1 MHQQPPRPHQEGD
14 GVETEPSSPSRPGPL
29 DALRY
34 SKAGSMIGHP
44 PLPLS
49 ATATP
54 EHLGSDS
61 KLPARFQVA
70 AQQQEGSILE
80 PVMAQVEGHGLSS
93 VVRFPPIDQTATAL
107 PVQAQDQ
114 QVQSNELWS
123 ASAHLQAVELLL
135 DAAQHTPSSPQL
147 ALQHLQSISLLCQ
160 SCMGCLSSVQAAGR
174 AAAPLQSM
182 QSMCDSAT
190 EEALKQAHAQH
201 ALWVSL
207 RLLCRTVVQALS
219 S

>member
-14 GVETEPSSPSRPGPL
+14 AVEAEPSSPSRPGTL

-44 PLPLS
+44 LLPLS

-54 EHLGSDS
+54 EHPGLES

-80 PVMAQVEGHGLSS
+80 PVTAQGEGHGVSL
-93 VVRFPPIDQTATAL
+93 VRFPPTDQTATAL

-114 QVQSNELWS
+114 QLQSNELWS

-135 DAAQHTPSSPQL
+135 DAAQHTSSSPQL
-147 ALQHLQSISLLCQ
+147 AVQHLQSISLLCQ

-207 RLLCRTVVQALS
+207 RLLCRTVVQALNS
-219 S
+219 